1 MEVRIFLCCHL
12 YWSFFLINLSFSL
25 LPFLPFLPFCL
36 HLYLLTTSTSMP
48 SLLHTISFSH
58 LLHILKHTYNRFSRC
73 VLYNWNMTRS
83 LVSNPFHNV
92 LLWLTKG
99 RIQRMELNSVS
110 SILHTTI
117 VNIFSSYS
125 RLIASSCLQHNFND
139 STLHCI
145 VSTAFQNILHQP
157 QNIRCFRKRTHNEA
171 HSNQPLS
178 GFAKPNCRRRLYVRS
193 QTVNK
198 DANSKIL

>member
-1 MEVRIFLCCHL
+1 
-12 YWSFFLINLSFSL
+12 
-25 LPFLPFLPFCL
+25 
-36 HLYLLTTSTSMP
+36 MP
-48 SLLHTISFSH
+48 SLLHPIFFTSSSRPY
-58 LLHILKHTYNRFSRC
+58 KHTYNRFPRC
-73 VLYNWNMTRS
+73 ALYNWNMNRS

-145 VSTAFQNILHQP
+145 VSTAFQNILHQQP
-157 QNIRCFRKRTHNEA
+157 QNIRCFRKRTHNES

-178 GFAKPNCRRRLYVRS
+178 GFAKPNWGGRAAFQRF
-193 QTVNK
+193 
-198 DANSKIL
+198 